1 LFYYL
6 LILSN
11 LWDIEKDFNREVA
24 LFSHSSL
31 IVLA

>member
-1 LFYYL
+1 MLT
-6 LILSN
+6 INN
-11 LWDIEKDFNREVA
+11 LRDVWKDFHREVA